1 VEKFEKLMSLVKRG
15 NPMLSETYFVSSFIS
30 GLKDYIQHHLQCYK
44 PATLSQA
51 FWYAKRLE
59 QATPP
64 QRKQPFLFPTQK
76 PQKQWVKDTKEK
88 DQIAPNIAELRAVGK
103 CFKCREPWVPGHNKV
118 CKGKQAFAVILVENA
133 EGQEEV
139 AVVND
144 ETTSEGAEF
153 HDAEA
158 TPQVQISMH
167 ALTGVST
174 QANAFTLKIHIGNK
188 VAIALVDSGSDV
200 SFINDKFAIKTGLTI
215 SSASEITVT
224 AANGKTMKSI
234 TACKACSYSIQG
246 HTFQSDFRLLGVQG
260 FDIILGA
267 DWIYT
272 HSPVG
277 LDLKRRELSIT
288 KEGTHLLTFSDQLAY
303 PAKHIIGTRKLCK
316 LLKKK
321 AVGAMVVLQNHGSPK
336 DCPLPQSIPREV
348 ASLLSEF
355 MDVFQEPQELPPQ
368 RSVDHSISLV
378 DDSKPI
384 HQRPYRLAHHQ
395 KNAMEELI
403 QHLLQAQ
410 MIRPSVC
417 PYSSPVILVK
427 KKDATWRLCVDFRQ
441 LNSNTIK
448 NKYPIP
454 IIEDLLD
461 ELFGAQVFS
470 KIDLRSG
477 YHQIRMSEQDIQK
490 TAFTT
495 HMGHFEYLVM
505 PFGLTNAPA
514 TFQTLMNN
522 VLAQFLRKFTLVFF
536 DDILI
541 YSKSL
546 SEHVTHLRSVL
557 EVLRANKLFAK
568 LSKCTFAQSEIE
580 YLGHVINQ
588 DGVATDPAKIS
599 AIQSWPTPKTVT
611 ELRSF
616 LGLTGYY
623 RRFIQSYGV
632 ICRPLV
638 DALKKNSFIWSA
650 SQDLAF
656 TQLKQ
661 IMSSP
666 PVLALPDFSQPF
678 VLEADASGNGIGAV
692 LMQQGK
698 PISFMQLC
706 QLMKKRLWQS
716 WKL

>member
-1 VEKFEKLMSLVKRG
+1 
-15 NPMLSETYFVSSFIS
+15 
-30 GLKDYIQHHLQCYK
+30 
-44 PATLSQA
+44 
-51 FWYAKRLE
+51 
-59 QATPP
+59 
-64 QRKQPFLFPTQK
+64 
-76 PQKQWVKDTKEK
+76 
-88 DQIAPNIAELRAVGK
+88 
-103 CFKCREPWVPGHNKV
+103 
-118 CKGKQAFAVILVENA
+118 
-133 EGQEEV
+133 
-139 AVVND
+139 
-144 ETTSEGAEF
+144 
-153 HDAEA
+153 
-158 TPQVQISMH
+158 
-167 ALTGVST
+167 
-174 QANAFTLKIHIGNK
+174 
-188 VAIALVDSGSDV
+188 
-200 SFINDKFAIKTGLTI
+200 
-215 SSASEITVT
+215 
-224 AANGKTMKSI
+224 
-234 TACKACSYSIQG
+234 
-246 HTFQSDFRLLGVQG
+246 
-260 FDIILGA
+260 
-267 DWIYT
+267 
-272 HSPVG
+272 
-277 LDLKRRELSIT
+277 
-288 KEGTHLLTFSDQLAY
+288 
-303 PAKHIIGTRKLCK
+303 

-410 MIRPSVC
+410 MIRPSVS

-461 ELFGAQVFS
+461 ELFGAKVFS

-522 VLAQFLRKFTLVFF
+522 VLAQFLRKFALVFF

-599 AIQSWPTPKTVT
+599 AIQAWPTPKTVT

-632 ICRPLV
+632 ICRPLF